1 MEENTFTSGPIRPLS
16 EYEMGA
22 SAFTDYT
29 LLSDSGHNLVYR
41 AIRDGKYWVLKAA
54 KSDEGVQTRNL
65 RLLQREFDIMHH
77 IDCIYVVRAVE
88 MIDDMQLGKAI
99 LMEYVDGRTLSRF
112 MAEHPSRQQRQQ
124 VLHELL
130 EALSY
135 LHQRGVVH
143 GDLKP
148 DNVLITTNGNHVR
161 LIDFGFADSDS
172 FVAKNIGTTESF
184 AAPEV
189 IKGEL
194 PNQTLLES
202 RDIYSFGLLLKTLF
216 HYRYRCIQ
224 RKCVSPNPIN
234 RFRSI
239 LQVGRAIRWCDRFV
253 WIIPILLVLIAMGV
267 SLLTMSHSLNF
278 QEEQHAIDTIMIVQ
292 KDTMFVDATPVDTRK
307 DSVLQIAKREYQHL
321 YILYLDS
328 IRSVPD
334 SSVTIAY
341 DLFNRYASN
350 MYVVRQRYVSEYP
363 EYNEDLQADYLIIYS
378 SNYSRLSE
386 VFQDYKF
393 E

>member
-16 EYEMGA
+16 EHEMGA
-22 SAFTDYT
+22 SVFTDYT

-99 LMEYVDGRTLSRF
+99 LMEYVDGRTLSQF

-267 SLLTMSHSLNF
+267 SLLTMSHSLPF
-278 QEEQHAIDTIMIVQ
+278 QEEHAIDTIMIVQ
-292 KDTMFVDATPVDTRK
+292 KDTMLVDATPVDTRK
-307 DSVLQIAKREYQHL
+307 DSVLQMAKREYQHL

>member
-16 EYEMGA
+16 KCEIGA

-41 AIRDGKYWVLKAA
+41 AMRDDKYWVLKAA

-65 RLLQREFDIMHH
+65 RLLQREFDIMHQ
-77 IDCIYVVRAVE
+77 IDCIYVVRAVQ
-88 MIDDMQLGKAI
+88 MIDDVQLGKAI
-99 LMEYVDGRTLSRF
+99 LMEYVDGRTLSQF
-112 MAEHPSRQQRQQ
+112 MAERPSHQQRKQ
-124 VLHELL
+124 VLRELL

-135 LHQRGVVH
+135 LHQKGVVH

-161 LIDFGFADSDS
+161 LIDFGFADSDAYI
-172 FVAKNIGTTESF
+172 AKNIGTTETF

-189 IKGEL
+189 VNGDTIEIEQLTGK
-194 PNQTLLES
+194 
-202 RDIYSFGLLLKTLF
+202 DIYAFGKLLQILF
-216 HYRYRCIQ
+216 PHRY
-224 RKCVSPNPIN
+224 KCVQKKCMRENPNHRYN
-234 RFRSI
+234 SI
-239 LQVGRAIRWCDRFV
+239 SRVGCAIQWCDRLIWMV
-253 WIIPILLVLIAMGV
+253 VASLILIGIGV
-267 SLLTMSHSLNF
+267 YLSTMSPSLPSI
-278 QEEQHAIDTIMIVQ
+278 EEQHVTL
-292 KDTMFVDATPVDTRK
+292 VDTRK
-307 DSVLQIAKREYQHL
+307 DSVLQMAKREYQHL

-328 IRSVPD
+328 IRSIPD

-341 DLFNRYASN
+341 DLFNCYASN